1 MRTPHPPLAMQLHS
15 LVDLQMSSSIN
26 GRFINVVVHILN
38 IAANLYIVDILP
50 MHFWR
55 ISFGTNSASFRL
67 KIVFTFCLYIF
78 SM

>member
-38 IAANLYIVDILP
+38 IAANLHNYSGHTTHAFLENE
-50 MHFWR
+50 FWNKR
-55 ISFGTNSASFRL
+55 RL
-67 KIVFTFCLYIF
+67 VGGGDR
-78 SM
+78 